1 MKIKLSSME
10 EISPKQAITIL
21 GLIPTFKERLNT
33 IYPNFRLKKVKINFS
48 WSDGHKDVSLFA
60 ENDIEEVMI
69 MKNIDMYYICTQI
82 AYEGLLA
89 DPEERRKYLEGE
101 YIFRDFPWDDLN
113 LDLVVEF
120 N

>member
-1 MKIKLSSME
+1 MKIKLSSMV
-10 EISPKQAITIL
+10 EISSKQAITIL
-21 GLIPTFKERLNT
+21 GLIPTFKERLKI
-33 IYPNFRLKKVKINFS
+33 IYPGFKLKKVKINHS
-48 WSDGHKDVSLFA
+48 WSEGHRDVSLFA
-60 ENDIEEVMI
+60 EKDIEEVII
-69 MKNIDMYYICTQI
+69 MKNINMYYICTQI
-82 AYEGLLA
+82 AHEGLLA